1 MHILEQIPLQ
11 SYNSFGIRATAQF
24 FSEFSSP
31 EEGVETA
38 KYFKKMKLNPL
49 ILGGGSNV
57 LLTKNPEAVLKNNI
71 RGVRFE
77 ERGEEVL
84 LYAGSGENWHE
95 VVMMAVERNLGG
107 IENLSLI
114 PGTIGAAPMQNIGA
128 YGVELT
134 DVFDHLKAIH
144 LESGEMH
151 EFNKQDCRFGYRNSV
166 FKHSLKGQYI
176 ISEVVL
182 RLQKHPVLNTSY
194 WALKETLE
202 QMQIS
207 ELSVRTVSDA
217 VIAVRKSK
225 LPDPAVLGNAGSFF
239 KNPLVPAEKAEQ
251 LKEQYPEMPTFPG
264 ESGMIKVPAAW
275 LIEKAGWKGKRVG
288 NTGSHE
294 KQALVL
300 VNYGEATG
308 NEIRNLAMNIIED
321 VHHKFGISL
330 DPEVNIIE

>member
-1 MHILEQIPLQ
+1 M
-11 SYNSFGIRATAQF
+11 
-24 FSEFSSP
+24 
-31 EEGVETA
+31 
-38 KYFKKMKLNPL
+38 KYNPL

-71 RGVRFE
+71 RKVHFE
-77 ERGEEVL
+77 DKGDEVL

-107 IENLSLI
+107 LENMSLI
-114 PGTIGAAPMQNIGA
+114 PGTVGAAPMQNIGA

-134 DVFDHLKAIH
+134 DVFDHLKAMH
-144 LESGEMH
+144 LETGEMH
-151 EFNKQDCRFGYRNSV
+151 VFSKEDCKFGYRNSV
-166 FKHSLKGQYI
+166 FKQALKGQYL

-194 WALKETLE
+194 WALREVLE
-202 QMQIS
+202 QRPTD

-239 KNPLVPAEKAEQ
+239 KNPLVSGEKAEQ
-251 LKEQYPEMPTFPG
+251 LKVKYPELPTFPG
-264 ESGMIKVPAAW
+264 EEGMIKVPAAW
-275 LIEKAGWKGKRVG
+275 FIEKAGWKGTRVG
-288 NTGSHE
+288 NTGCHE

-300 VNYGEATG
+300 VNYGDATG
-308 NEIRNLAMNIIED
+308 NEIRNLAMTIIAD
-321 VHHKFGISL
+321 VQDKFGINL
-330 DPEVNIIE
+330 EPEVNIIE